1 MFKPI
6 SSFSC
11 GVLASSA
18 LICTSTANQ
27 GPLQIFP
34 KPQRVNF
41 ANSMAVS
48 RQALAKAQLVLLDKD
63 ESKNPAAAKELFAKM
78 PAQCF
83 SGAYAISISP
93 KQVLLVARDARGLFY
108 AQNTLQQI
116 LATLKDDKIP
126 SLEILDWP
134 DIEFRGTVEG
144 FYGRPWSHQARKSQ
158 LAFYGITKMNTYIYG
173 PKDDPYHSRNW
184 REAYPQKEAAQIRE
198 LVEVAKANHVDFVW
212 AIHPGGSIK
221 WTPEDM
227 GNVIK
232 KFELMYDLGVRSFA
246 VFFDDIGGEGTNPQ
260 RQAELLNMIHT
271 GFIEKKGDC
280 TPLIMCPTQYN
291 RSWTSGDYLDVLG
304 SKLHPSVHI
313 MWTGNT
319 VVHDIKAEGQ
329 QWVNQRT
336 KRPTYFWFNWPV
348 TDYVRSYLGMGR
360 LYGQM
365 QQPGEQKLVSGFVS
379 NPMDKPEASKVALF
393 SVADYCWNMQDFD
406 SRSDNTWR
414 AGIKRLYPQ
423 CSEQMQLFCEHASD
437 FGPNTHGYRRDESV
451 KLAALIKNI
460 QTALKDKKMP
470 ASAELQS
477 LQAELK
483 AMHQAKPVIEAKLDN
498 ADLWQEIQ
506 PWVVAM
512 ANTGNAGD
520 HALQALQAAEGDTAT
535 VQRATL
541 QALGAFHEIQRQGE
555 EFRANKQ
562 SDNVPRFASLH
573 VSPLVKN
580 LTLAAAEKLYVKL
593 SGKPVVNYTP
603 SAKGGNL
610 NGMEHIFDGNRSS
623 FWHSGHYCQPGD
635 WYALDFATE
644 ITLRS
649 VELLMGR
656 KDNDNDYVKTGQFEY
671 SIDGN
676 TWQPLGAPTSGAQ
689 VAWSGE
695 PVQAKAV
702 RYRVIEPMSAGKRNV
717 WTAIREFAVNNP
729 PPPKVLSNIP
739 ALAQLG
745 TQSESKLIRI
755 NQLHEVIAMQ
765 PGQELGIEFAAPIK
779 TTWVEVNAEN
789 PAIDQ
794 WGEVLVEL
802 GQSGKLQPLAMQRRG
817 NNLVNTNPPEG
828 IKRVIFRNKS
838 DKPQDAKFSMFKVD
852 IPPVDESRQA
862 SSLQDGSLMS
872 SYSCE
877 RAFSVELPN
886 QQAGKA
892 AKLLLVGSAKVQL
905 EAQLSGG
912 EWQPLQAGDNNS
924 GLLEYKLPQ
933 GGVKALR
940 VSCDK
945 PQPGAYIHELIYR

>member
-1 MFKPI
+1 M
-6 SSFSC
+6 
-11 GVLASSA
+11 GWLATGA
-18 LICTSTANQ
+18 LMCHASANQ

-41 ANSMAVS
+41 SNSMAVERGS
-48 RQALAKAQLVLLDKD
+48 LAKPQLVLLDKD
-63 ESKNPAAAKELFAKM
+63 KSKNPAAATELFAKM
-78 PAQCF
+78 PQDCF

-116 LATLKDDKIP
+116 LAALKDAKIP
-126 SLEILDWP
+126 AMEILDWP

-158 LAFYGITKMNTYIYG
+158 LAFYGLTKMNTYIYG

-184 REAYPQKEAAQIRE
+184 REPYPQKEAAQIRE

-232 KFELMYDLGVRSFA
+232 KFELMYQLGVRSFA

-271 GFIEKKGDC
+271 QFIEKKGDC

-291 RSWTSGDYLDVLG
+291 RGWTSGDYLDVLG
-304 SKLHPSVHI
+304 EKLHPSVHI

-319 VVHDIKAEGQ
+319 VVHDMKAEGQ
-329 QWVNQRT
+329 QWVNNRT

-365 QQPGEQKLVSGFVS
+365 QQPGEQKLAAGFVS

-393 SVADYCWNMQDFD
+393 SVADYSWNMQDFD
-406 SRSDNTWR
+406 QRSDATWR

-423 CSEQMQLFCEHASD
+423 CSEQMQLFCDHASD
-437 FGPNTHGYRRDESV
+437 FGPNTHGYRREESLKLQAVV
-451 KLAALIKNI
+451 KNVQESLKNN
-460 QTALKDKKMP
+460 KMP
-470 ASAELQS
+470 SSADVQT

-483 AMHQAKPVIEAKLDN
+483 AMHEAKPVLQAKLQN
-498 ADLWQEIQ
+498 ADLWQEIE

-512 ANTGNAGD
+512 SNTGIAGEQ
-520 HALQALQAAEGDTAT
+520 ALQALQAAEAGNKTTAGL
-535 VQRATL
+535 QATL
-541 QALGAFHEIQRQGE
+541 ESLRAFNEIQRRGE
-555 EFRANKQ
+555 QFRAAKQ
-562 SDNVPRFASLH
+562 CDNVPRFASLH
-573 VSPLVKN
+573 LGPLVKD
-580 LTLAAAEKLYVKL
+580 LTTAAAGKMYVKL
-593 SGKPVVNYTP
+593 SGNPALKITP
-603 SAKGGNL
+603 SVKGGNL
-610 NGMEHIFDGNRSS
+610 NGMEQIFDGNRSS

-635 WYALDFATE
+635 WYALDFGGE
-644 ITLRS
+644 LTLRS

-656 KDNDNDYVKTGQFEY
+656 NDNDNDYVKSGQLEY
-671 SIDGN
+671 SSDGIN
-676 TWQPLGAPTSGAQ
+676 WLPLGAPTSGRQ
-689 VAWSGE
+689 VSWSGN
-695 PVQAKAV
+695 PVQAKAL

-717 WTAIREFAVNNP
+717 WTAIREFSVNNP
-729 PPPKVLSNIP
+729 PPPKLIGNIP
-739 ALAQLG
+739 ALAQVG
-745 TQSESKLIRI
+745 TSSESKLIRI
-755 NQLHEVIAMQ
+755 NQVHEVIAMQ
-765 PGQELGIEFAAPIK
+765 PAQELGIEFAAPIN

-789 PAIDQ
+789 PTIDQ

-817 NNLVNTNPPEG
+817 NNLVNTNPPQG

-852 IPPVDESRQA
+852 IPPVDESRLA
-862 SSLQDGSLMS
+862 SSLQDGSLMTA
-872 SYSCE
+872 YSCE
-877 RAFSVELPN
+877 TPFSVELPN
-886 QQAGKA
+886 QLPGKA
-892 AKLLLVGSAKVQL
+892 EKLLLVGSAKLQL
-905 EAQLSGG
+905 EAQGADGAWKVLA
-912 EWQPLQAGDNNS
+912 AGSSAD
-924 GLLEYKLPQ
+924 GLPEYKLPA
-933 GGVKALR
+933 GGVKSLR
-940 VSCDK
+940 VSSNQ
-945 PQPGAYIHELIYR
+945 PQPGVYIHELIYR